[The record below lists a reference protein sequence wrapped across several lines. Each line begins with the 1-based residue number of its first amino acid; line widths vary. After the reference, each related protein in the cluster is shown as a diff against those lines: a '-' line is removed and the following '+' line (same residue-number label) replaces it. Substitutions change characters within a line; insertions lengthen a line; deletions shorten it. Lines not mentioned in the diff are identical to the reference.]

1 MNYFGKRSLSSVVS
15 GIVNVSWYL
24 LLIASVLA
32 PLAAGAAIFFSTPTG
47 ESYIAENMKTTCE
60 VESSAPVSC
69 GGTAQDIE
77 DWNRFKSTPLGLKLF
92 MLPYLEAVIIMML
105 IMTRKARR
113 LFDNFKNEIVFN
125 RSNVELLST
134 ISKLNLG
141 FGVLTFSLTTM
152 LLSVVLFL
160 LCEIIKSGTVLQEE
174 HDLTI

>member
-1 MNYFGKRSLSSVVS
+1 
-15 GIVNVSWYL
+15 
-24 LLIASVLA
+24 
-32 PLAAGAAIFFSTPTG
+32 
-47 ESYIAENMKTTCE
+47 
-60 VESSAPVSC
+60 
-69 GGTAQDIE
+69 
-77 DWNRFKSTPLGLKLF
+77 
-92 MLPYLEAVIIMML
+92 VIIMML